1 MDFRRSGEVIIEMHY
16 GELISLHFERVKTK
30 ELGITRYGFTFV
42 DSYVESIVLLDK
54 RPNHAV
60 TYQEKRE
67 RNNNRQDAFYFHA
80 YKFGLFYFFPSY
92 TLDKLALIMTYI
104 YIYICNITI

>member
-1 MDFRRSGEVIIEMHY
+1 MCFMFIIRSGEVIIEMHY

-42 DSYVESIVLLDK
+42 DSYVEGLVLLDK

-60 TYQEKRE
+60 TYQEK
-67 RNNNRQDAFYFHA
+67 
-80 YKFGLFYFFPSY
+80 
-92 TLDKLALIMTYI
+92 
-104 YIYICNITI
+104 